1 MSSGLCETDPI
12 WDWVPTI
19 LLSDFRALLFFLSP
33 VKILKKWKNGC
44 EKGVETSNHQKMK
57 SPEKIDIF

>member
-19 LLSDFRALLFFLSP
+19 LLSDFRALLFFLS
-33 VKILKKWKNGC
+33 KMSKCQNFEKMEKMEKMGARKGWKRATTKK
-44 EKGVETSNHQKMK
+44 
-57 SPEKIDIF
+57 